1 MSIFKCAESELT
13 QSEGRFYI
21 FWRVV
26 WVLAI
31 PVSAFFFLSLPLYLG
46 HVWPCPTPEPF
57 LALRV
62 CCPCLVLNFLF
73 TENGFHFW
81 SLGQELIISRKA
93 AQLTLKHL
101 NTMTPAAALANFA
114 CLTFSAFFA
123 SPQISL
129 QKDNCSLSD
138 AASSKTFSLFPFCSN
153 WPELIRV
160 LVFLTPRFLL
170 NYSQIQLKVFP
181 TTLVYL
187 LHFRSLPVLSDINS
201 NSVIQYSIAGNFL
214 WFLGPSL
221 IAIWRSFLP
230 QLFLAIVDSQDNFYM
245 NICCLCTLCISL
257 IVVCSIEV
265 TAQLNLLHSWT
276 VQTSCQVAQSN
287 L

>member
-31 PVSAFFFLSLPLYLG
+31 PVSAFFFLSLPLYLD
-46 HVWPCPTPEPF
+46 HFSPCPTPEPF

-62 CCPCLVLNFLF
+62 CCPCLVLKFLF
-73 TENGFHFW
+73 TENTFHFW
-81 SLGQELIISRKA
+81 LLGQELIKSRKA

-101 NTMTPAAALANFA
+101 TSMAPAAALANFA

-181 TTLVYL
+181 TTLVFSPL
-187 LHFRSLPVLSDINS
+187 DHCLCCLILIQIASFNIQLQETFCGFLDRVWLQSDGASCLNCFLPLWIPKITFIWTFAARALYVFHS
-201 NSVIQYSIAGNFL
+201 L
-214 WFLGPSL
+214 WFAPLRWL
-221 IAIWRSFLP
+221 
-230 QLFLAIVDSQDNFYM
+230 Q
-245 NICCLCTLCISL
+245 
-257 IVVCSIEV
+257 
-265 TAQLNLLHSWT
+265 SWT
-276 VQTSCQVAQSN
+276 CCTVEQCKHLVRSPNRTY
-287 L
+287 

>member
-1 MSIFKCAESELT
+1 MSCFKLSFHRKWISLLVAWPGVDKKQEGSSAHT
-13 QSEGRFYI
+13 QTSQHGTCSCSCKF
-21 FWRVV
+21 
-26 WVLAI
+26 
-31 PVSAFFFLSLPLYLG
+31 
-46 HVWPCPTPEPF
+46 
-57 LALRV
+57 
-62 CCPCLVLNFLF
+62 CL
-73 TENGFHFW
+73 
-81 SLGQELIISRKA
+81 
-93 AQLTLKHL
+93 
-101 NTMTPAAALANFA
+101 
-114 CLTFSAFFA
+114 FFA

-221 IAIWRSFLP
+221 IAI
-230 QLFLAIVDSQDNFYM
+230 
-245 NICCLCTLCISL
+245 
-257 IVVCSIEV
+257 
-265 TAQLNLLHSWT
+265 
-276 VQTSCQVAQSN
+276 
-287 L
+287 